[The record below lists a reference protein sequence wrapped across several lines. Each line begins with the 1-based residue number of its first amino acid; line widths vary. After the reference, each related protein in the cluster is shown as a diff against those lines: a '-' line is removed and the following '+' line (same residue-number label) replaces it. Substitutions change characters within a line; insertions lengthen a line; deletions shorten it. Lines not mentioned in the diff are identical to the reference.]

1 MGWGGSCNSKV
12 AWQHH
17 LNMEECVREEQLSL
31 RLLFIAAMAVIGSC
45 GDFMAKNVSDSSV
58 FIPLLSLTPAKCP
71 PSYL

>member
-31 RLLFIAAMAVIGSC
+31 RLLFIAAMAVVGSR
-45 GDFMAKNVSDSSV
+45 GDFMAKNVFDSSV

>member
-31 RLLFIAAMAVIGSC
+31 RLLFIAAMAVIGSR
-45 GDFMAKNVSDSSV
+45 GDFMAKNVFDSSV

>member
-31 RLLFIAAMAVIGSC
+31 RLLFIAAMAVIGSR
-45 GDFMAKNVSDSSV
+45 GDFMAKNVFDSSV

-71 PSYL
+71 SSYL

>member
-1 MGWGGSCNSKV
+1 
-12 AWQHH
+12 
-17 LNMEECVREEQLSL
+17 MEECVREEQLSL